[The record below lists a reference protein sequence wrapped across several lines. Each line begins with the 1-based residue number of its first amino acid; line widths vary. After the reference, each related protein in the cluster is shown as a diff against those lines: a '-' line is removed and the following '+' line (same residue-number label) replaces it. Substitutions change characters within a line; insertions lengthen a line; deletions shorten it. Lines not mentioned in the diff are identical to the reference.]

1 MYNLSNNNHRRSN
14 TEKREQI
21 FGEQQRK
28 VVYAIAISSCY
39 QVQHLSGF
47 TSDPLKIPS
56 NIRLLYNYVINMFDF
71 GFILEKSLSQ
81 VFGRITLHKKG
92 SRNKYIFIT

>member
-1 MYNLSNNNHRRSN
+1 MYNLSNNNHRWSN

-39 QVQHLSGF
+39 QVQQLSGF

-56 NIRLLYNYVINMFDF
+56 NIRLFYNYVKNMIHLGLFF
-71 GFILEKSLSQ
+71 PKNRYPKFL
-81 VFGRITLHKKG
+81 VA
-92 SRNKYIFIT
+92 